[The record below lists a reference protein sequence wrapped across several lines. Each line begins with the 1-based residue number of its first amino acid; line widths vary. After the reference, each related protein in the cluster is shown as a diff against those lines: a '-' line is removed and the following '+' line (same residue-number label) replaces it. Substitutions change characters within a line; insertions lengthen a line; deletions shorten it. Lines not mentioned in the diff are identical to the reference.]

1 MEAYKKYIE
10 FIQIL
15 IKSVASIFIFGILI
29 FTLIAFSICLVVYIK
44 LYPQIVYLLE
54 FIWIIPTLF
63 IIYLIIKL
71 FKYLQNKSEKQI
83 VFTVITISTILYII
97 LILSYNTIPVSDYK
111 NIWQAAC
118 EMAKGTFVGGL
129 DKSNYMYFYNW
140 QIGIAAFESLIVRVF
155 GENFLVFKILNI
167 ILLNVT
173 SFLIYYIVKNKV
185 NKKVASISYI
195 LTSLFLAYL
204 LTVSQFTNS
213 HLALVLILIA
223 FILIEKNKYKLSIL
237 AGIALGFTNV
247 VRAIA
252 IVAIL
257 AIICYEVYLSIKNRE
272 VIKPIINTLCVLLFY
287 SITINIFNNVFIKV
301 GYADGPISVAKMPYF
316 KYVKGLGGDQDVYYK
331 LKGVNFDYDKFN
343 ELQKKDLENLI
354 NQPIQ
359 TSIFVTNKMV
369 RFMGIFDYKLE
380 HTFNHDQDILYSYPV
395 KALYMMSWFQ
405 YIIYIVFAII
415 GYKKWRKEKDI
426 DVYQIF
432 FCGYILAH
440 VFVEAFSSYRYEA
453 YPFIIIMAS
462 YGVNELLERK
472 LFKVIS

>member
-1 MEAYKKYIE
+1 MEVYRRCVE
-10 FIQIL
+10 FAQRL
-15 IKSVASIFIFGILI
+15 IKSVANIFIFGILF
-29 FTLIAFSICLVVYIK
+29 FTLISFSICLVVYIK
-44 LYPQIVYLLE
+44 LYPQIVSLLE
-54 FIWIIPTLF
+54 FISIIPTLF
-63 IIYLIIKL
+63 IMYLIIKL

-83 VFTVITISTILYII
+83 IFIVITISTITYII

-111 NIWQAAC
+111 AIWQAAC
-118 EMAKGTFVGGL
+118 EMASNTFVGGL

-140 QIGIAAFESLIVRVF
+140 QIGIAAFESLIIRIF
-155 GENFLVFKILNI
+155 GENFFIFKILNI

-173 SFLIYYIVKNKV
+173 SFLIYYIIKNKV
-185 NKKVASISYI
+185 NKRVACLSYI
-195 LTSLFLAYL
+195 LTAFFLAYL
-204 LTVSQFTNS
+204 LTVSQFSNS
-213 HLALVLILIA
+213 HLALVLILIS
-223 FILIEKNKYKLSIL
+223 FILIEKNKYKLSVF

-247 VRAIA
+247 IRAIA

-301 GYADGPISVAKMPYF
+301 GYADGPISIAKMPYF

-331 LKGVNFDYDKFN
+331 LESVNFDYDKFN
-343 ELQKKDLENLI
+343 ELQKIDLENLI
-354 NQPIQ
+354 KQPVQ
-359 TSIFVTNKMV
+359 TSIFVTNKMI

-380 HTFNHDQDILYSYPV
+380 HTFNHNQDILYSYPV

-462 YGVNELLERK
+462 YGISELIRK
-472 LFKVIS
+472 KIIL